1 MGIKKF
7 KQYIEYSC
15 EECGKKFG
23 NKKDNYERH
32 KNRKTPCIKKNIN
45 DSINS
50 LIELQN
56 PPNFPQN
63 PPNLT
68 LIPPK
73 LDKINNLDNQIDNTN
88 KIISNI
94 KIIENICE
102 FCNQSFAK
110 KYNLDRHLN
119 GRCKEKLKQEKIS
132 EEEKLIQEKIKLE
145 DKIIQEEKFKE
156 SKELVEI
163 KQQLKEILKQNKEL
177 AKNYQSMKKDN
188 NKLKKQLDKKNTQ
201 LVNSTN
207 NQTNIIV
214 NNVVNNNN
222 NSQNIVNFNNVDYSN
237 VDKKL
242 FINPLM
248 NTRLFGKAII
258 LQMIENIYINENLPE
273 YQNIVITDKNRGYV
287 KVFNNGKWKTDNIQI
302 INLVIDGIIS
312 HSKTIWNELKQIY
325 INNSHAKN
333 RLNTSKKYIDL
344 CDLEYLDELEDEQDN
359 DDINNK
365 NQIKQCKDF
374 RDMVYKDTIN
384 LFHDNK
390 NILLK
395 PKLNNLIDL

>member
-1 MGIKKF
+1 MIKIF
-7 KQYIEYSC
+7 KCYKCNVEFKRKAHLYQ
-15 EECGKKFG
+15 
-23 NKKDNYERH
+23 H
-32 KNRKTPCIKKNIN
+32 LNRKFPCANQELQIPPIF
-45 DSINS
+45 
-50 LIELQN
+50 LQN
-56 PPNFPQN
+56 PPNPD
-63 PPNLT
+63 
-68 LIPPK
+68 I
-73 LDKINNLDNQIDNTN
+73 INNQDIINNPGNQIDTSKKN
-88 KIISNI
+88 ISDI
-94 KIIENICE
+94 KIENICE
-102 FCNQSFAK
+102 FCNQSFTK

-119 GRCKEKLKQEKIS
+119 GRCKEKKKQEKLKS
-132 EEEKLIQEKIKLE
+132 EER
-145 DKIIQEEKFKE
+145 IIQEEKLKE
-156 SKELVEI
+156 TKELVEI

-177 AKNYQSMKKDN
+177 AKNYQSIKKDN
-188 NKLKKQLDKKNTQ
+188 NKLKKQLDDKNSQ
-201 LVNSTN
+201 SIKPTN
-207 NQTNIIV
+207 NQTNINIV

-222 NSQNIVNFNNVDYSN
+222 SQNTVNFNNVDYSN
-237 VDKKL
+237 IDKKL
-242 FINPLM
+242 FINPIM

-312 HSKTIWNELKQIY
+312 HSKTIWNELKQFY

-365 NQIKQCKDF
+365 NKIKQCKDF
-374 RDMVYKDTIN
+374 RDMVFKDTIN